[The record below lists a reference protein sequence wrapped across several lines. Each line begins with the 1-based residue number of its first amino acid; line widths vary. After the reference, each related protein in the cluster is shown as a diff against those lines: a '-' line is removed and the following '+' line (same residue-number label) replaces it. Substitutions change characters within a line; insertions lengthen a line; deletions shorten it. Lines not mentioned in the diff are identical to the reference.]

1 MFFVIVEKNCTINC
15 QFAFSRCL
23 FEFANRTDEF
33 TIESA
38 SLGKLQR
45 LRIGH
50 DNSGPSPGWFL
61 DKVIVDDV
69 TSNRVY
75 EFPCQRWLAK
85 DEDDGQ
91 ISRDLVCGR
100 GGDGGGMICNVLNST
115 IPIK

>member
-1 MFFVIVEKNCTINC
+1 MMMMMMMMMMISHC
-15 QFAFSRCL
+15 S
-23 FEFANRTDEF
+23 FEFTTRTDEF
-33 TIESA
+33 FIESA
-38 SLGKLQR
+38 SLGKLKR
-45 LRIGH
+45 LRVSH

-100 GGDGGGMICNVLNST
+100 GGDAGRMILDVFRILFF
-115 IPIK
+115 I